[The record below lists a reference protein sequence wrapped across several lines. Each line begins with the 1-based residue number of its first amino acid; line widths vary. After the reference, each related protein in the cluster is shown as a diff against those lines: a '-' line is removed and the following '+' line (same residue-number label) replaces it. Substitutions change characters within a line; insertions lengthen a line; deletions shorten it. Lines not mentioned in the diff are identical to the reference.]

1 MTCNIFTGGGFDV
14 AIGGSFTMAWVG
26 IVILVFILFL
36 IRKWIGEEMGVP
48 FSILFASVG
57 LGLGYFITITLTCS
71 MKWAFIVG
79 LVGMLIGGF
88 LFGLFIGDGDGGF
101 E

>member
-1 MTCNIFTGGGFDV
+1 M
-14 AIGGSFTMAWVG
+14 AMGGSWTMAWVG
-26 IVILVFILFL
+26 AVILVFILFF

-57 LGLGYFITITLTCS
+57 LGMGYLITITLSCS
-71 MKWAFIVG
+71 MKWAFIIG
-79 LVGMLIGGF
+79 LVSMLIGGF
-88 LFGLFIGDGDGGF
+88 LIGLFLGEGDGGF